1 MTWSWKI
8 GAFRGIAVRVHA
20 TFLLLLT
27 WILMSHLLG
36 GQGIRGAVGGVAF
49 IILLFG
55 CVVLH
60 EFGHALT
67 AQRYGVRTRD
77 ITLYPIG
84 GIARLERIPRDPHQ
98 ELWIALAG
106 PAVNVVIAL
115 LIFAGLAAG
124 HAWIGGPQIPVVG
137 GNLATKLMWINLLLA
152 GFNLLPA
159 FPMDGGRVLRAF
171 LAGRMEYGRAT
182 QVAASVGQ
190 AMAFLFGFIGL
201 FFNPFLLF
209 IAFFVY
215 VGAGE
220 EAASVQAELAFR
232 GVPARRAMM
241 TRFETLSP
249 ADTLSVAMDQLLA
262 GAQND
267 FPVVDGG
274 RLVGILTRTRL
285 FEALRAQGASAAV
298 AQAMLPDAGA
308 VAPGESLESA
318 FQRMRESQT
327 QSLPV
332 VESGRLVGLLTAEN
346 IAEFLMLRQALDGR
360 AGAPP
365 AGPAATLPPSVAPA
379 RPPSLPAQG

>member
-1 MTWSWKI
+1 
-8 GAFRGIAVRVHA
+8 
-20 TFLLLLT
+20 
-27 WILMSHLLG
+27 
-36 GQGIRGAVGGVAF
+36 
-49 IILLFG
+49 
-55 CVVLH
+55 
-60 EFGHALT
+60 
-67 AQRYGVRTRD
+67 
-77 ITLYPIG
+77 
-84 GIARLERIPRDPHQ
+84 
-98 ELWIALAG
+98 
-106 PAVNVVIAL
+106 
-115 LIFAGLAAG
+115 LIFVGLAAG
-124 HAWIGGPQIPVVG
+124 HAWIGGPQIQVVG
-137 GNLATKLMWINLLLA
+137 GNLATKLMWINLMLA

-190 AMAFLFGFIGL
+190 AMAFLFGFVGL

-232 GVPARRAMM
+232 GVPASRAMM

-267 FPVVDGG
+267 FPVVDAD
-274 RLVGILTRTRL
+274 RVVGILTRTRL
-285 FEALRAQGASAAV
+285 FEALRAQGASTAV
-298 AQAMLPDAGA
+298 AQAMLPGAGA
-308 VAPGESLESA
+308 VAPGESLETA

-332 VESGRLVGLLTAEN
+332 VESGRLVGLLTGEN

-360 AGAPP
+360 SGGGA
-365 AGPAATLPPSVAPA
+365 AGPAATPPPISAPQ
-379 RPPSLPAQG
+379 RPASMPAEG